1 MSRNKGFTLIELL
14 VVVAIIG
21 ILAAVA
27 IPAYNDYVLRGKIT
41 EATSNLADLRARLE
55 QYFQDNRNYGSTAAT
70 CGIAMPA
77 AQMFSYSCNWGA
89 VGTNQGF
96 TITATGQASQG
107 MTGFVYTIDQSNVR
121 ATTGT
126 GSWGKTSASCW
137 VRRKDGSC

>member
-1 MSRNKGFTLIELL
+1 MSRTKGFTLIELL

-41 EATSNLADLRARLE
+41 EATSNLSDLRARLE
-55 QYFQDNRNYGSTAAT
+55 QYFQDNRNYGSTASA

-77 AQMFSYSCNWGA
+77 TQMFSYSCNWGA

-96 TITATGQASQG
+96 TITATGSANQG

-126 GSWGKTSASCW
+126 GPWGQTSASCW